1 MAHYSW
7 SCVCTIFKLVCTY
20 DVTYFYFQS
29 LLFATD
35 PAHCG
40 EVAEGWKLAQCQD
53 ALEYFLEVVF
63 VNCSLVTNVTDIF
76 YVLDL
81 IDSGYFDFVLVLPP
95 AAAWSRARHKSNAG
109 QDPLR
114 SRSFP
119 LGIPSLSPDAQS
131 KVLLDDEHLEY
142 AAWILECFLLCER
155 AKVDS
160 ILVFPEDP
168 GGHEHHGPAAV
179 WQLREFQV
187 LECDHDARRG
197 AGFLCQLAHAEQKR
211 PVGTLT
217 TLAALHSDLC
227 MGWPK
232 FVLDQDELRYVGPL
246 PRDCGCPAQL
256 SPMVGYNPEQI
267 FFSSISPTLG
277 PLFWKRVWKA
287 EAEEKLPLRDAKS
300 VDHFSSSSQGP
311 SFVSG
316 VDSRQRLFNLW
327 RSRSLSR
334 ESLRQWAEA
343 KEASAYMAS
352 IGKLLSSN
360 SLPLSSSFSCTG
372 FSGLPRRECC
382 CWFASFVCVVISG
395 YGYSTGRH
403 WYWHSFA
410 YTFKVTQN
418 FEKTNGFVE
427 AEGRWQCRASL
438 VIPFYSGGHG
448 ER

>member
-1 MAHYSW
+1 MVSQRSRSPRGKGAGKRSLPAP
-7 SCVCTIFKLVCTY
+7 SQLALPAPPTTKGSGKKGKTGKGKKGSQGGKNSSASSTSPAGITPSNFRSFDQIMLKGDNRKL
-20 DVTYFYFQS
+20 FYKLSGRSMCFLFQS
-29 LLFATD
+29 GKCSDSACPRVHCCVGCGKALQTLQRMRLSRVYRSLRWPHFSDARLKLASPITAGPVSAPSSNLSARMTSRISTSRVLLFATD

-81 IDSGYFDFVLVLPP
+81 IASGYFDFVLVLPP
-95 AAAWSRARHKSNAG
+95 AATWSRARHKSNAG

-131 KVLLDDEHLEY
+131 KVLLDNEHLEY
-142 AAWILECFLLCER
+142 AAWILECSLLCER

-168 GGHEHHGPAAV
+168 GGHEHHGPASV

-211 PVGTLT
+211 PLGILT

-227 MGWPK
+227 VGWSK
-232 FVLDQDELRYVGPL
+232 FVLDQNELRYVGPL
-246 PRDCGCPAQL
+246 PRDCGCPTQH
-256 SPMVGYNPEQI
+256 SPMVGYNTDQH

-277 PLFWKRVWKA
+277 PLFWNVFGRLKLKRNY
-287 EAEEKLPLRDAKS
+287 PL
-300 VDHFSSSSQGP
+300 GM
-311 SFVSG
+311 G
-316 VDSRQRLFNLW
+316 SR
-327 RSRSLSR
+327 
-334 ESLRQWAEA
+334 
-343 KEASAYMAS
+343 
-352 IGKLLSSN
+352 
-360 SLPLSSSFSCTG
+360 
-372 FSGLPRRECC
+372 
-382 CWFASFVCVVISG
+382 
-395 YGYSTGRH
+395 
-403 WYWHSFA
+403 
-410 YTFKVTQN
+410 
-418 FEKTNGFVE
+418 
-427 AEGRWQCRASL
+427 
-438 VIPFYSGGHG
+438 
-448 ER
+448 